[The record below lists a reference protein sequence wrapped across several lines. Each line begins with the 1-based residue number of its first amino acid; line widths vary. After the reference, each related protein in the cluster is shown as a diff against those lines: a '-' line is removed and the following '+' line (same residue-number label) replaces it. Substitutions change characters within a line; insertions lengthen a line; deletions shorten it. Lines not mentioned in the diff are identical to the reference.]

1 MTETLEMALLLGPT
15 QEFLPLQRSHFRP
28 TKELRSSRLVVT
40 PSIANEG
47 TTAVSTNFTNCG
59 A

>member
-1 MTETLEMALLLGPT
+1 MTETLEMAL
-15 QEFLPLQRSHFRP
+15 PLRP
-28 TKELRSSRLVVT
+28 THEFYHFSTPTFVQRRRRGVRASLT

-47 TTAVSTNFTNCG
+47 PTAVSTNFTNLG

>member
-1 MTETLEMALLLGPT
+1 MAL
-15 QEFLPLQRSHFRP
+15 PLRP
-28 TKELRSSRLVVT
+28 THEFYHFSTPTFVNEGAEGGSRLVVT

-47 TTAVSTNFTNCG
+47 TTAVSTNFTNLG